1 MFKPGTR
8 VQLAYPDDTDLMQGL
23 TQGTQGT
30 VVERLPG
37 VHHRA
42 QLYDSLVLVRFES
55 ISDNQVFV
63 MTKTQLKEVMSH
75 DSTT

>member
-23 TQGTQGT
+23 TQGMRGT
-30 VVERLPG
+30 VVERLPT

-42 QLYDSLVLVRFES
+42 QPYDNLVLVRFEQ
-55 ISDNQVFV
+55 ISDNRAFV
-63 MTKTQLKEVMSH
+63 MTKTQLKEVGE
-75 DSTT
+75 